1 MQQQDLRSWVGHT
14 THAEDVVTERLVG
27 DFRATLSPH
36 LNEQGGDIA
45 PLGVHWC
52 LFPTREP
59 ISGLGADRA
68 SGQYPHLPPPPLPRR
83 MWAGGEVE
91 FVKPLRIGDKVRR
104 TTVISDIQHKNGRTG
119 ELWFV
124 TVEHDYQT
132 QRGSLIRERQ
142 DIVYRAPVEAQ
153 DPASARPAAKPE
165 VEELPLVWSVDT
177 PRPCCSGIPPSSS
190 SPTASTTTCP
200 MRATSRATRGSWC
213 TGRCR
218 QRSCSTRSR
227 HGSTA
232 CPRDSAIAAPRLPL
246 AGAGSMSA
254 SMIPGDPRFHTRSN
268 GAICMA
274 GQASGRAASG

>member
-1 MQQQDLRSWVGHT
+1 
-14 THAEDVVTERLVG
+14 
-27 DFRATLSPH
+27 
-36 LNEQGGDIA
+36 
-45 PLGVHWC
+45 
-52 LFPTREP
+52 
-59 ISGLGADRA
+59 
-68 SGQYPHLPPPPLPRR
+68 

-177 PRPCCSGIPPSSS
+177 P
-190 SPTASTTTCP
+190 PTLLFRYSAIIFIAHRIHYDLP
-200 MRATSRATRGSWC
+200 YARDVEGYEGLVVHGPLQATLLLNAV
-213 TGRCR
+213 
-218 QRSCSTRSR
+218 STRIDGVPER
-227 HGSTA
+227 FRYRGTA
-232 CPRDSAIAAPRLPL
+232 PAIGGRRLDVCVDDT
-246 AGAGSMSA
+246 
-254 SMIPGDPRFHTRSN
+254 GDPRFHTRSN